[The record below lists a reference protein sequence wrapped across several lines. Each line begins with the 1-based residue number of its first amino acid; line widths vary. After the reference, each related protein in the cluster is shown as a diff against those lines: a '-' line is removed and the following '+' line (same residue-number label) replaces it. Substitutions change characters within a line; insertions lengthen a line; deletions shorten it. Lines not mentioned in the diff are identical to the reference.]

1 MRHNVNV
8 NVIRPQLKIYE
19 FSIFGN
25 GHTTQYMPNMYNI
38 GLASNESVCVWY
50 FCGQQRKN
58 HSTAQKSNV
67 NGLMRM
73 HWLFFVGPK
82 VE

>member
-38 GLASNESVCVWY
+38 GLASNEFVCV
-50 FCGQQRKN
+50 CGIFVVNNEKTTRPLKN
-58 HSTAQKSNV
+58 PT
-67 NGLMRM
+67 
-73 HWLFFVGPK
+73 
-82 VE
+82 